1 MIDLGI
7 VRQEKDKV
15 IPANSQLGKVSP
27 GMALLLKDYL
37 LKRSIEENK
46 NDFYYI
52 LGREVWDIFY
62 NTFVAFLKDIWILFI
77 WIKNR
82 KVRDYNLVASTG
94 SGLPCPRPVSSAPT

>member
-52 LGREVWDIFY
+52 LGREV
-62 NTFVAFLKDIWILFI
+62 
-77 WIKNR
+77 
-82 KVRDYNLVASTG
+82 
-94 SGLPCPRPVSSAPT
+94 

>member
-27 GMALLLKDYL
+27 EMALLLKDYL

-52 LGREVWDIFY
+52 LGREV
-62 NTFVAFLKDIWILFI
+62 
-77 WIKNR
+77 
-82 KVRDYNLVASTG
+82 
-94 SGLPCPRPVSSAPT
+94 